1 MSKET
6 TKRYEIPPGVTE
18 MIVIWTNYLAM
29 SMFLLIG
36 AKTAFSQ
43 TGFMI
48 SVGIIVGPFFVLFFL
63 LHRRALK
70 KFGYLSKSS
79 ESSPPLLENAK
90 PGIQINVAPD
100 VSKRETAEPVPASN
114 AYAQRTMKP

>member
-6 TKRYEIPPGVTE
+6 TRRYEIPPGVAE

-48 SVGIIVGPFFVLFFL
+48 SAGIIVGPFFVFFFL
-63 LHRRALK
+63 LHRGTLK

-79 ESSPPLLENAK
+79 ESSPPLLENVK

-100 VSKRETAEPVPASN
+100 VSKCETAEPVPASN

>member
-6 TKRYEIPPGVTE
+6 TKRYEIPPAMAT

-29 SMFLLIG
+29 SMLLLLG
-36 AKTAFSQ
+36 AKAIFSQ
-43 TGFMI
+43 AGFMI
-48 SVGIIVGPFFVLFFL
+48 SAGIIVGPFFVFFFL
-63 LHRRALK
+63 LHRKELK

-100 VSKRETAEPVPASN
+100 VSERETVEPVPASN